1 MKIRWNLEIQI
12 NLICLDEATRTRADD
27 QNPER
32 RKNPVLLPNRSKTPG
47 HSFRFNLIK
56 DFSSRSDNVQGGP
69 DDQQRSRV
77 QLHLLVGDDCVHNK

>member
-47 HSFRFNLIK
+47 HSFRFNLFK
-56 DFSSRSDNVQGGP
+56 DFFLVDPTTSRAVRTTNNGAGY
-69 DDQQRSRV
+69 
-77 QLHLLVGDDCVHNK
+77 NYIY